1 MMTFTSKI
9 SFLLLLLLS
18 ATTLHSTNHSRL
30 VRCNE
35 KDRGILVSF
44 KQGIIDRFD
53 DLSTWSTETDCCAW
67 TGVHCHNVTGRV
79 TKLELLRFSLEGEMN
94 LSLLL
99 QLEFLNYLDLSWNE
113 FDVISI
119 DHNVTLASNLHY
131 LDLSSWNNDV
141 LHMDNLQ
148 WLSPLS
154 SLKYLN
160 LSGIDLH
167 KETNWLQFQLV
178 ATMLPS
184 LSELRLTDCNLN
196 DISPSLEYVNFT
208 SLLTLDLF
216 NNNFNSEL
224 PYWLFNLSGH
234 ISYLD
239 LSWSHIHGEMPCS
252 LLNLPNLRY
261 LDLSDNQLS
270 GSIPDWIGQQQHLQ
284 HLDLSSNMFCDWIG
298 QQQHLQHLDLSSN
311 MFCGSNIPPILGNLS
326 SLVTLK
332 IGYNDFSGA
341 IYNTTFSKRSKL
353 DELDLTNSTFAFYL
367 DPEWIPPFQLSSL
380 SLGNT
385 NQGPNFPSWIY
396 TQKSLKHL
404 DLSSSGISLA
414 NGNKFW
420 SFVEGIDISLGL
432 SNNSLKGDIS
442 NVTLNASFIYLD
454 HNNFTGRLPHI
465 SPMARD
471 VDLSHNSFSG
481 SIPRYWENME
491 YLKYIDLWSNKL
503 SGEVL
508 EYLSNWRFLEVM
520 VLGKN
525 EFSGTIPVNLPQ
537 DLEVIILRDNQF
549 EGNIPP
555 QLFNLSNLSHL
566 DLAQNK
572 LSGSLP
578 QYVYNMTQMVWNNMT
593 TGFSFF
599 IIDLFI
605 KGQHYENPINIH
617 RRTFDLSVNNLSGEI
632 PSELFQLFQVQTLN
646 LSYNH
651 FMGTIP
657 KTIGDMKY
665 LESLDLSNNK
675 LSGEIPQSMT
685 ILTFLGY
692 LNLSCNNFI
701 GKIPIGTQLQSF
713 DGSSYSG
720 NPELCGAPLKNCTTE
735 GEEED
740 LENRKHPEDG
750 IDPLRESLYLGMGVG
765 FAVGFWGI
773 CGSLLLIRKWRHT
786 YYHFLD
792 RVADHLYV
800 TWMVNFNNFGK
811 TQAPSS

>member
-1 MMTFTSKI
+1 MMTFTSQI
-9 SFLLLLLLS
+9 SILLLLLLS
-18 ATTLHSTNHSRL
+18 ATTLHRSISTTDSL
-30 VRCNE
+30 LRCNE
-35 KDRGILVSF
+35 NDRGILLSF
-44 KQGIIDRFD
+44 KQGIVDGFNQ
-53 DLSTWSTETDCCAW
+53 LSTWSTEKNCCAW
-67 TGVHCHNVTGRV
+67 TGVHCENITGRV
-79 TKLELLRFSLEGEMN
+79 TKLDLKRTSLVKEGQYKYLKGEIN

-99 QLEFLNYLDLSWNE
+99 QLEFLNYLDLSENE
-113 FDVISI
+113 FYVISI

-131 LDLSSWNNDV
+131 LDLSFNY
-141 LHMDNLQ
+141 LQMDNLQ

-167 KETNWLQFQLV
+167 KETNWLQLV

-184 LSELRLTDCNLN
+184 LSELRLSQCNLN

-208 SLLTLDLF
+208 SLVTLDLSQ
-216 NNNFNSEL
+216 NNFNSEL

-261 LDLSDNQLS
+261 LDLSYNQLN

-284 HLDLSSNMFCDWIG
+284 HLDLSHNM
-298 QQQHLQHLDLSSN
+298 L
-311 MFCGSNIPPILGNLS
+311 CGSNIPSILGNLS
-326 SLVTLK
+326 SLITLR
-332 IGYNDFSGA
+332 IGSNDFSGA
-341 IYNTTFSKRSKL
+341 IYNTTFSKLSKL

-367 DPEWIPPFQLSSL
+367 DPEWVPPFQLSTL
-380 SLGNT
+380 YLGNT

-404 DLSSSGISLA
+404 DLSSSGISLID
-414 NGNKFW
+414 GDKF
-420 SFVEGIDISLGL
+420 SRIVEGIGFSLHL

-465 SPMARD
+465 SPMAID
-471 VDLSHNSFSG
+471 VDLSHNSFTG
-481 SIPRYWENME
+481 SIPRGWKNMK
-491 YLKYIDLWSNKL
+491 YLNYIDLWSNKL

-555 QLFNLSNLSHL
+555 ELFNLSFLFHL
-566 DLAQNK
+566 DLAHNK

-578 QYVYNMTQMVWNNMT
+578 QCVYNMTQMVTDYLQNYVDH
-593 TGFSFF
+593 
-599 IIDLFI
+599 IIELFT
-605 KGQHYENPINIH
+605 KGHEYEYHQNIDM
-617 RRTFDLSVNNLSGEI
+617 RTVDLSSNNLSGEI
-632 PSELFQLFQVQTLN
+632 PSELFEQLIGVQSLN

-657 KTIGDMKY
+657 KTIGGMKN

-675 LSGEIPQSMT
+675 LSGEIPQNMT
-685 ILTFLGY
+685 LLTFLGY

-701 GKIPIGTQLQSF
+701 GQIPTGTQLQSF
-713 DGSSYSG
+713 DVSSYSG
-720 NPELCGAPLKNCTTE
+720 NPQLCGAPLKKCTTK

-740 LENRKHPEDG
+740 PENRKHPEDG
-750 IDPLRESLYLGMGVG
+750 SDPLRESLYLGMGVG

-786 YYHFLD
+786 YYRFLD
-792 RVADHLYV
+792 RVADKLYV
-800 TWMVNFNNFGK
+800 TWMLNFWK
-811 TQAPSS
+811 T